1 MRPCWAYWASK
12 KCTKNKPGLN
22 APLLLCP
29 PGRQSVISGFL
40 EMMKDIKEVEL
51 HLTMGESIVHAVLGP
66 LSPVGRDTWTTDKK
80 SYVPKVWALT
90 QLFSVCSFA
99 KNH

>member
-1 MRPCWAYWASK
+1 MYHE
-12 KCTKNKPGLN
+12 G
-22 APLLLCP
+22 
-29 PGRQSVISGFL
+29 V
-40 EMMKDIKEVEL
+40 IKEVEL

-90 QLFSVCSFA
+90 QLFALLPKIISLLFELTWASL
-99 KNH
+99 KGPQPHLTH

>member
-1 MRPCWAYWASK
+1 M
-12 KCTKNKPGLN
+12 
-22 APLLLCP
+22 
-29 PGRQSVISGFL
+29 ISGFL

-99 KNH
+99 KKSLISAFFIGHFSAR